1 VILLAEHFAE
11 VNTVGGW
18 FRRRKDPRRLFPNRD
33 RKATLFAMSSQ
44 PAVAVEIATV
54 AAAIT
59 DRSAAGIAAGLSRL
73 ISSGRVEVG
82 ARLPTVR
89 ELAAELGTS
98 PATVAEAWRAL
109 TATGAIVARGRAG
122 TFVSPRDQAH
132 NRYHRLAASAG
143 APLALDLST
152 GVPDPALLPDLG
164 PALARVA
171 HRAATTSYLDEPV
184 LPELG
189 ALLRADWPYPVEA
202 ITVVDGALDGI
213 DRVAR
218 QLVRLG
224 DHVAVENPGFPP
236 VLDMLERLG
245 AVVVPVSLDARG
257 ARPDSLAEV
266 LEARPVALVVQPRAQ
281 NPTGLSMT
289 ATRVRAL
296 AGAIRTAASPVI
308 VIEDNHSGSIAP
320 SGDLSLGRYLP
331 AQTVHIRSYS
341 KSHGP
346 DLRIAALGGPAAL
359 VDELVT
365 ERHLGPGWT
374 SRLVQSVL
382 VDLLT
387 DASVV
392 AAVERARAT
401 YAMRRRM
408 LGDALAAHGIRLPSG
423 DGLSVW
429 LPVADERHAEITLAA
444 AGIGVSPGALF
455 HCGPS
460 TGGHIRLTLGT
471 LPDDPAS
478 ITHVAAVLAA
488 GAMRP
493 SGTVRAIRPAAAR
506 RRVTSGAR

>member
-1 VILLAEHFAE
+1 MSSLPAAE
-11 VNTVGGW
+11 VT
-18 FRRRKDPRRLFPNRD
+18 
-33 RKATLFAMSSQ
+33 A
-44 PAVAVEIATV
+44 V

-59 DRSAAGIAAGLSRL
+59 DRSAAGIAGGLSRL
-73 ISSGRVEVG
+73 ISSGRIG
-82 ARLPTVR
+82 AGERLPTVR
-89 ELAAELGTS
+89 ALAATLGTS

-122 TFVSPRDQAH
+122 TFVTTRDRPPT
-132 NRYHRLAASAG
+132 RYDRLAASSG

-152 GVPDPALLPDLG
+152 GVPDPALLPDLR

-171 HRAATTSYLDEPV
+171 SRAATSSYLDEPV

-218 QLVRLG
+218 LLVCHG
-224 DHVAVENPGFPP
+224 DLVAVENPGFPP

-245 AVVVPVSLDARG
+245 AVVVPVAMDDRG
-257 ARPDSLAEV
+257 LRPDSLAEV
-266 LEARPVALVVQPRAQ
+266 LGSEPVALVVQPRAQ

-289 ATRVRAL
+289 APRVRAL
-296 AGAIRTAASPVI
+296 ARTIRAAKSDVV
-308 VIEDNHSGSIAP
+308 VIEDNHSGSIAQ
-320 SGDLSLGRYLP
+320 SGDLSVGAVLP
-331 AQTVHIRSYS
+331 EQTVHIRSYS

-387 DASVV
+387 DGEVV
-392 AAVERARAT
+392 AAVSRARSA
-401 YAMRRRM
+401 YARRRRL
-408 LGDALAAHGIRLPSG
+408 LGETLAALGVRLGPG

-429 LPVADERHAEITLAA
+429 LPVADERHAEVTLAA
-444 AGIGVSPGALF
+444 AGIGASPGSLF
-455 HCGPS
+455 HCGPQS
-460 TGGHIRLTLGT
+460 GAHLRLTLGT
-471 LPDDPAS
+471 LPDDPVS
-478 ITHVAAVLAA
+478 IARVAVVLAA
-488 GAMRP
+488 AASRP
-493 SGTVRAIRPAAAR
+493 SGTVRTVRAVRPANAR
-506 RRVTSGAR
+506 RRGAGAAR

>member
-1 VILLAEHFAE
+1 
-11 VNTVGGW
+11 
-18 FRRRKDPRRLFPNRD
+18 
-33 RKATLFAMSSQ
+33 MSSL
-44 PAVAVEIATV
+44 PAVEVAAV
-54 AAAIT
+54 AAAIS
-59 DRSAAGIAAGLSRL
+59 DRSAAGIAGGLSRL
-73 ISSGRVEVG
+73 ISSGRIG
-82 ARLPTVR
+82 AGERLPTVR
-89 ELAAELGTS
+89 ELAATLGTS

-122 TFVSPRDQAH
+122 TFVNTRDRPAT
-132 NRYHRLAASAG
+132 RYDRLAASPG

-152 GVPDPALLPDLG
+152 GVPDPALLPDLR

-171 HRAATTSYLDEPV
+171 SRAATSSYLDEPV

-218 QLVRLG
+218 LLVRHG

-245 AVVVPVSLDARG
+245 AVVVPVAMDDRG
-257 ARPDSLAEV
+257 LRPDSLADV
-266 LEARPVALVVQPRAQ
+266 LGSEPVALVVQPRAQ

-289 ATRVRAL
+289 PARARAL
-296 AGAIRTAASPVI
+296 ARTIRSAGSDVV
-308 VIEDNHSGSIAP
+308 VIEDNHSGSIAQ
-320 SGDLSLGRYLP
+320 SGDLSLGAVLP
-331 AQTVHIRSYS
+331 SQTVHIRSYS

-387 DASVV
+387 DAEVI
-392 AAVERARAT
+392 AAVSRARSA
-401 YAMRRRM
+401 YAARRR
-408 LGDALAAHGIRLPSG
+408 LLADALAELGVRLGPG

-429 LPVADERHAEITLAA
+429 LPVADERHAEVTVAA
-444 AGIGVSPGALF
+444 AGIGASPGSLF
-455 HCGPS
+455 HCGPQN
-460 TGGHIRLTLGT
+460 GAHLRLTLGT
-471 LPDDPAS
+471 LPDDAGS
-478 ITHVAAVLAA
+478 IARVAGVLAA
-488 GAMRP
+488 AASRP
-493 SGTVRAIRPAAAR
+493 SGTVRTVRAVRPPSAR
-506 RRVTSGAR
+506 RRGAGAAR